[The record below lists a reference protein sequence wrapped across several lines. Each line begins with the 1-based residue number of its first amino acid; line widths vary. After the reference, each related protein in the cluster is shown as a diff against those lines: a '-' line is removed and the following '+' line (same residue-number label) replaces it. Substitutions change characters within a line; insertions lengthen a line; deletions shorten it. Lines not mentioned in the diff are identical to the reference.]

1 MASTSQLQERI
12 SKLAFA
18 HRQIPDTD
26 LLGTLFALAVHFD
39 THARVFD
46 IEALH
51 RCIGPIL
58 RPVYKALALAVAGM
72 PEFAN
77 DKRCRGIKRIWL
89 HADRIALIN
98 Q

>member
-1 MASTSQLQERI
+1 MASTSQLQKRI

-26 LLGTLFALAVHFD
+26 LLGTLFALVVHFD
-39 THARVFD
+39 TQTCVFD
-46 IEALH
+46 IEALD

-58 RPVYKALALAVAGM
+58 RPVHKALAFSFAGM

-77 DKRCRGIKRIWL
+77 DKRGRGIKRI
-89 HADRIALIN
+89 
-98 Q
+98 